1 MKTTAIKILTA
12 GVLALSLGLGS
23 GSGPSL
29 AGPADDAIKARQG
42 CMKAIGSGSSGAIS
56 VFAPIFKAE
65 KPYDAAVVAAAVAA
79 MEAACDGWA
88 GWWGADTMIGESL
101 ETWATP
107 EVWSDASGFKEAGGA
122 KYPALQALKA
132 STDEAGFKAAYVD
145 FGGTCKGCHDT
156 FRRPKE

>member
-1 MKTTAIKILTA
+1 MK
-12 GVLALSLGLGS
+12 
-23 GSGPSL
+23 
-29 AGPADDAIKARQG
+29 
-42 CMKAIGSGSSGAIS
+42 
-56 VFAPIFKAE
+56 
-65 KPYDAAVVAAAVAA
+65 
-79 MEAACDGWA
+79 
-88 GWWGADTMIGESL
+88 GESL

-107 EVWSDASGFKEAGGA
+107 EVWSDAAGFKKAGGV